1 MINDNVTAGNTSFLY
16 NVQYGLLA
24 SRKYMGC
31 VDDMW
36 VVLPGFK
43 AVLYPNSNYTGTPL
57 ATIDAT
63 SSTIPISQKSIS
75 LYGSPNFIIVW
86 SV

>member
-1 MINDNVTAGNTSFLY
+1 MINDNVT
-16 NVQYGLLA
+16 
-24 SRKYMGC
+24 
-31 VDDMW
+31 
-36 VVLPGFK
+36 GFK